1 MNKIEKLVY
10 DALKRHPQIKLFVR
24 DMYQNVM
31 DLIPDKPNFT
41 VNDVQV
47 LEGYF
52 WGFHDVSPIS
62 NDERHMLGC
71 KLNIPLRM
79 PEPGEPLSIGYWDI
93 SRSEECGVRSEN
105 TQFIK
110 VSESYAWGYHKGC
123 RLQWLG
129 NSNDTFIFNTARDG
143 HLCAEIHRIPSRSE
157 ECGVRSEDTPA
168 ADSSLQGNLP
178 PHSTPLTPRIISF
191 PIDTVSW
198 DGRYATSF
206 SYRRLNE
213 LMPGYG
219 YDIEDGSYLNEGHP
233 ADTGLYIVDMEKNTR
248 RLLFSLDYLASL
260 EPTENMKGARHFVT
274 HTEFSKD
281 NQYVIFMHRWI
292 HDDPDKRFSRLITCR
307 LDGSELYISPTTD
320 MVSHYVWDEKWGILA
335 FCRINNVDGHYLFS
349 DHTMKR
355 WRHVAP
361 QLNSDGHQSF
371 IPGADAFITDTYPD
385 GRRYA
390 KLWRVDL
397 NTDETKLLADLKS
410 PKEFQSPNCYKNW
423 CCDLHPRVSPQGTY
437 VTFDSVHTNHRALC
451 VMKL

>member
-41 VNDVQV
+41 AGDVRV

-52 WGFHDVSPIS
+52 WGFHDLSPIS
-62 NDERHMLGC
+62 HDERHMLGC
-71 KLNIPLRM
+71 RLNIPLRM
-79 PEPGEPLSIGYWDI
+79 PEPGEPLTIGYWELEGGAFTPVAD
-93 SRSEECGVRSEN
+93 
-105 TQFIK
+105 
-110 VSESYAWGYHKGC
+110 SYAWGYHKGC

-129 NSNDTFIFNTARDG
+129 NSDDTFIFNTARDG
-143 HLCAEIHRIPSRSE
+143 HLCAEIHQLPRTVPE
-157 ECGVRSEDTPA
+157 PVEGVE
-168 ADSSLQGNLP
+168 GVEG
-178 PHSTPLTPRIISF
+178 LTSYLSY

-219 YDIEDGSYLNEGHP
+219 YDIEDGSYLDEGHP
-233 ADTGLYIVDMEKNTR
+233 ADTGLFIVDIEKNTR

-292 HDDPDKRFSRLITCR
+292 HDDPDNRFSRLITCR
-307 LDGSELYISPTTD
+307 LDGSELHISPTTD
-320 MVSHYVWDEKWGILA
+320 MVSHYVWDARWGILA
-335 FCRINNVDGHYLFS
+335 FCRIDNVDGHYLFS

-397 NTDETKLLADLKS
+397 NTDETTLLADLKS
-410 PKEFQSPNCYKNW
+410 PKAFQSPNCYKNW

-437 VTFDSVHTNHRALC
+437 VTFDSVHTDRRALC
-451 VMKL
+451 VMKLGA

>member
-41 VNDVQV
+41 ANDVQV

-79 PEPGEPLSIGYWDI
+79 PEAGEPLSIGYWDL
-93 SRSEECGVRSEN
+93 
-105 TQFIK
+105 
-110 VSESYAWGYHKGC
+110 SESNQHSSFLISHSSFKEVADCYAWGYHKGC

-129 NSNDTFIFNTARDG
+129 DSNDTFIFNTARDG
-143 HLCAEIHRIPSRSE
+143 QLCAEIHQLSHPS
-157 ECGVRSEDTPA
+157 
-168 ADSSLQGNLP
+168 
-178 PHSTPLTPRIISF
+178 PLTSYLSY

-219 YDIEDGSYLNEGHP
+219 YDIEDGSYLDEGHP
-233 ADTGLYIVDMEKNTR
+233 ADTGLYIVDVEKNTR

-307 LDGSELYISPTTD
+307 LDGSELHISPTTD

>member
-41 VNDVQV
+41 ANDVQV

-79 PEPGEPLSIGYWDI
+79 PEPGEPLTIGYWDI
-93 SRSEECGVRSEN
+93 GNLGE
-105 TQFIK
+105 FHK
-110 VSESYAWGYHKGC
+110 VADCYAWGYHKGC

-143 HLCAEIHRIPSRSE
+143 QLCAEICQLSHPS
-157 ECGVRSEDTPA
+157 
-168 ADSSLQGNLP
+168 
-178 PHSTPLTPRIISF
+178 PLTSYLSY

-219 YDIEDGSYLNEGHP
+219 YDIEDGSYLDEGHP
-233 ADTGLYIVDMEKNTR
+233 ADTGLYIVDVEKNTR

>member
-1 MNKIEKLVY
+1 MNKIEKFVY

-41 VNDVQV
+41 AADVQV

-52 WGFHDVSPIS
+52 WGFHDLSPIS
-62 NDERHMLGC
+62 TDERHMLGC
-71 KLNIPLRM
+71 RLNIPLRM
-79 PEPGEPLSIGYWDI
+79 PQPGEPLTIGYWDI
-93 SRSEECGVRSEN
+93 SNLRE
-105 TQFIK
+105 FHK
-110 VSESYAWGYHKGC
+110 VADCYAWGYHKGC

-129 NSNDTFIFNTARDG
+129 NSNDTFIFNTALDG
-143 HLCAEIHRIPSRSE
+143 HLCAEIHHISHPSSDI
-157 ECGVRSEDTPA
+157 SHP
-168 ADSSLQGNLP
+168 S
-178 PHSTPLTPRIISF
+178 PLTTHLSY

-219 YDIEDGSYLNEGHP
+219 YDIEDGSYLDEGHP
-233 ADTGLYIVDMEKNTR
+233 ADTGLFIVDVENNTR

-307 LDGSELYISPTTD
+307 LDGSELCISPTTD

-371 IPGADAFITDTYPD
+371 IPGTDAFITDTYPD

-397 NTDETKLLADLKS
+397 NTDETVLLADLKS

-451 VMKL
+451 VMKLGQ

>member
-1 MNKIEKLVY
+1 MNKIEKFVY

-31 DLIPDKPNFT
+31 DLIPDKPNYT
-41 VNDVQV
+41 ANDVKV

-52 WGFHDVSPIS
+52 WGFHDLSPIS

-79 PEPGEPLSIGYWDI
+79 PEAGEPLTIGYWDI
-93 SRSEECGVRSEN
+93 DNLGEFHQVADC
-105 TQFIK
+105 
-110 VSESYAWGYHKGC
+110 YAWGYHKGC

-143 HLCAEIHRIPSRSE
+143 QLCAEIH
-157 ECGVRSEDTPA
+157 
-168 ADSSLQGNLP
+168 QLP
-178 PHSTPLTPRIISF
+178 HTSAVPEPVEGHTSYLSF
-191 PIDTVSW
+191 PIDTISW

-219 YDIEDGSYLNEGHP
+219 YDIEDGSYLDEGHP
-233 ADTGLYIVDMEKNTR
+233 ADTGLYIIDVEKNTR
-248 RLLFSLDYLASL
+248 KLLFSLDYLASL

-307 LDGSELYISPTTD
+307 LDGSELCISPTTD

-371 IPGADAFITDTYPD
+371 IPGTDFAVTDTYPD

-390 KLWRVDL
+390 KLWRINLV
-397 NTDETKLLADLKS
+397 TDETMLLADLKS
-410 PKEFQSPNCYKNW
+410 PKQFQSPNCYKNW
-423 CCDLHPRVSPQGTY
+423 ACDLHPRVSPRGTF
-437 VTFDSVHTNHRALC
+437 VTFDSVHTNRRALC

>member
-41 VNDVQV
+41 ANDAQV

-79 PEPGEPLSIGYWDI
+79 PQPGEPLTIGYWELQGNQHSSFLIPHSSFKEVAD
-93 SRSEECGVRSEN
+93 C
-105 TQFIK
+105 
-110 VSESYAWGYHKGC
+110 YAWGYHKGC

-129 NSNDTFIFNTARDG
+129 NSNDTFIFNTAHDG
-143 HLCAEIHRIPSRSE
+143 QLCAEIHRIPSANE
-157 ECGVRSEDTPA
+157 TAEGN
-168 ADSSLQGNLP
+168 SSLSAL
-178 PHSTPLTPRIISF
+178 HSSLSF

-219 YDIEDGSYLNEGHP
+219 YDIEDGSFLDEGHP
-233 ADTGLYIVDMEKNTR
+233 ADTGLYIVDVEKNTR
-248 RLLFSLDYLASL
+248 RLLFSLEHLASL

-410 PKEFQSPNCYKNW
+410 PKEFQSPNCYRNW

>member
-41 VNDVQV
+41 VDDVQV

-79 PEPGEPLSIGYWDI
+79 PEPGEPLTIGYWDI
-93 SRSEECGVRSEN
+93 GNLGE
-105 TQFIK
+105 FHK
-110 VSESYAWGYHKGC
+110 VADCYAWGYHKGC

-143 HLCAEIHRIPSRSE
+143 QLCAEIHRIPSANE
-157 ECGVRSEDTPA
+157 TPERN
-168 ADSSLQGNLP
+168 SSLFTL
-178 PHSTPLTPRIISF
+178 HSSLSF

-219 YDIEDGSYLNEGHP
+219 YDIEDGSYLDEGHP

-248 RLLFSLDYLASL
+248 KLLFSLDYLASL

-390 KLWRVDL
+390 KRWRVDL